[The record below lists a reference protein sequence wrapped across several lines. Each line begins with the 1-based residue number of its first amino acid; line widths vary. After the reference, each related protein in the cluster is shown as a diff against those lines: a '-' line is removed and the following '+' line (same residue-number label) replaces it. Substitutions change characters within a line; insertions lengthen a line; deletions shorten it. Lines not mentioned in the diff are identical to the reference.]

1 MRSMNAITK
10 VGGILF
16 WCAVAWLIVA
26 GVLALQFWPAVPNTA
41 AGWVAFIAFG
51 PPLYVLGEGVF
62 EWLWST
68 RAGRAVSEHPSS
80 SLRILVGVILG
91 AAVLVIGLLVSS
103 YFGVQ

>member
-1 MRSMNAITK
+1 MSPFTK
-10 VGGILF
+10 VGGIIF
-16 WCAVAWLIVA
+16 WGAVAWLVVA

-41 AGWVAFIAFG
+41 TGWVAFIAFG
-51 PPLYVLGEGVF
+51 PPLYVLGEAVS

-80 SLRILVGVILG
+80 GLRILVGVVLG

-103 YFGVQ
+103 YFVVQ